1 MNWIDYTLV
10 VLYLLAMVAMG
21 RMFKKSEAGGD
32 YFLGGRSFGWFAL
45 CMSSMATQLSVI
57 SFVSAPA
64 FVGLREGGG
73 MQWLTFE
80 FGVPIAMLVIMT
92 IVAPALYRSRV
103 LSIYSFLEQRF
114 DANTRILLSVA
125 FMFSRSFATSVTVYA
140 VCLILSSLLHLSF
153 AWTMAIVGLT
163 TVVYSL
169 EGGMKAVVYSEVVQ
183 MFIKVSG
190 IIMIIVYALGYLGG
204 WDVFIEHVDKSRL
217 QAVRFDSLGLNGDEY
232 GFFPMLL
239 GGIFL
244 YCSYYGTDQMQAQ
257 RILSAK
263 DMPTV
268 KKILLFN
275 GLLRFPITC
284 AYCLGGLILGTLV
297 HMNADFAAKIPLD
310 AAGKMKTD
318 LMVPVFIE
326 HYLPHGVIGIIVVA
340 IIAAAMSAYS
350 STLNSLSAV
359 TMESFLNQKKDFSG
373 SKYVLYSKLVA
384 LVWGCITMILA
395 FFVGDIAK
403 TVIEAINKI
412 GSVFY
417 GPILGIFLLAILTKK
432 THARAANISLI
443 ISILFNI
450 YLWRFQ
456 PQLFWFW
463 WNVIGCLM
471 TIGLGVLL
479 SRIVPAGQR
488 PPAPDTE
495 IGLIPI
501 SWNIPEAYILL
512 GFFAF
517 ILIFTIYLPFI
528 VNAM

>member
-1 MNWIDYTLV
+1 
-10 VLYLLAMVAMG
+10 
-21 RMFKKSEAGGD
+21 
-32 YFLGGRSFGWFAL
+32 
-45 CMSSMATQLSVI
+45 
-57 SFVSAPA
+57 
-64 FVGLREGGG
+64 
-73 MQWLTFE
+73 
-80 FGVPIAMLVIMT
+80 
-92 IVAPALYRSRV
+92 
-103 LSIYSFLEQRF
+103 
-114 DANTRILLSVA
+114 
-125 FMFSRSFATSVTVYA
+125 
-140 VCLILSSLLHLSF
+140 
-153 AWTMAIVGLT
+153 
-163 TVVYSL
+163 
-169 EGGMKAVVYSEVVQ
+169 
-183 MFIKVSG
+183 
-190 IIMIIVYALGYLGG
+190 
-204 WDVFIEHVDKSRL
+204 
-217 QAVRFDSLGLNGDEY
+217 
-232 GFFPMLL
+232 
-239 GGIFL
+239 
-244 YCSYYGTDQMQAQ
+244 
-257 RILSAK
+257 
-263 DMPTV
+263 
-268 KKILLFN
+268 
-275 GLLRFPITC
+275 
-284 AYCLGGLILGTLV
+284 
-297 HMNADFAAKIPLD
+297 MNADFAAKIPLD

-495 IGLIPI
+495 IGLAPI

-517 ILIFTIYLPFI
+517 ILIFTIYLPVI
-528 VNAM
+528 LV